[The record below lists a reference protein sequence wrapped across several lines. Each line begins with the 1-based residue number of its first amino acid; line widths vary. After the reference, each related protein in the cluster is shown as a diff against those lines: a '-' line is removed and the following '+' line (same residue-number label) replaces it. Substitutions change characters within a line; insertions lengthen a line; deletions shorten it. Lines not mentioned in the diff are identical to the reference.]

1 MKKKQLHKSNWLV
14 TMLLLVMA
22 ILMPYGGAWAQAKP
36 SSGDG
41 SVGNPYKISSAA
53 ELAWFRNQ
61 VNSGNNSISAEL
73 TENIDLAE
81 FCHAKDGT
89 KYTEE
94 LSWTPIGNSNY
105 QYLGTFDGKGKTISN
120 LYINATSDNTGFFYY
135 ANYGSIKNII
145 FDNAKVK
152 NTALRSGILVGDAG
166 SCAIE
171 NIKTLANCSV
181 DGNMSTGGIAGY
193 ASGDI
198 SNCENRAAVKGT
210 RSLGGVVGSYVG
222 AGSITSCANYGTVTG
237 SESIVGGMVG
247 SFDFGTIQNSA
258 NYGDIT
264 GADMVGNLIGTARK
278 CNLNNV
284 LGTGYVTATSDT
296 DCAGLLVGEISKGYS
311 ITASGILAYNSSAKL
326 TINGTE
332 QTDDAVKAI
341 GYGSMTSVEKIM
353 AFSAEQLKSGL
364 VAFLLHENASESAK
378 WGQKLNT
385 DNYPLLGST
394 NKVYSD
400 SPVKMKCSGELE
412 DTGTFTNT
420 KPAQEGTFSINH
432 GDSPIHHK
440 SEAATCTVDGKM
452 EYWECNLCH
461 KPFSDELMT
470 QEVSN
475 LVVSATG
482 HEYDEN
488 DKCTK
493 CQQEIP
499 FLTNGDNNIT
509 IGKVFGEKKE
519 ISGYNLYKYT
529 APEDG
534 TLAVTANSNGKDT
547 YGTLWESRTA
557 ASYLTCSDGG
567 NGSDFKIT
575 NDVTKG
581 STYYIGARQYY
592 GDAIEGEV
600 KLNVKLTVWKLPA
613 GMTGKGTDAEPFV
626 LKTAEHLAW
635 FRDYVND
642 DHLSACAKIADN
654 VEVIDLKDFCHAA
667 DASQNLNKLS
677 WEPIGNSNKQY
688 RGTFDGNNKTITNL
702 YINESQDNMGFFGS
716 TDQSTIK
723 NLTFVNANVVNTS
736 FSTGILVGNAGYGST
751 LQNIKISNTC
761 QIKGGN
767 CTGGIAGNLDGN
779 AYNCVNCAT
788 VQGIGIVG
796 GLFGNYVRTDNS
808 ITACA
813 NYGNVTASDG
823 TAGGLVGSF
832 QSGTIQDCANYG
844 DVKGAIQVAGMAG
857 DVEEGKIQNVFN
869 YGNVSATMSTQDIG
883 MAFGNSYK
891 GATTEGM
898 VAYYSGAKLIANGQ
912 EQTAKAFGTGDLSE
926 DNATGFTEAQLK
938 SGVVAYLL
946 QQNASSKAKWGQNLA
961 NDGDIYPVIG
971 SEHQVYAT
979 EDLLVNCKTYE
990 VVRGSFTNNPT
1001 SSAIKYQHG
1010 TTNHH
1015 VATDATCTE
1024 AATKEY
1030 WQCQDCQRTYSDSQ
1044 LTVELTD
1051 VTNADQPAIGH
1062 HSNEDGYCDRCQHYV
1077 AVKPSKENGVYLIAK
1092 PCHLAWFRDY
1102 VNGTIVDE
1110 GEATGTTHSSA
1121 SAMLTADIDLKNYCH
1136 AAEDGKELLSWI
1148 PIGNNDNR
1156 WKGNMDG
1163 QGHTISHLYIKT
1175 AQDLVGLFGY
1185 TDGATIQDL
1194 IFDNAKVENVSTTG
1208 MNTLYTGILAGRA
1221 YGDSPLHIKG
1231 IKTTNNCTVIGQEG
1245 TGGIVGGVKINLEN
1259 CENRSSVKGT
1269 RFVGGIAGSSTE
1281 RNIRR
1286 STNYGTVENDDAEI
1300 GGIIGYADDTSIEDC
1315 ANYGK
1320 ITSTGW
1326 YAGGIAGHTL
1336 FNGSIQNVFSYG
1348 DVTNTNTN
1356 TNDNPG
1362 IIIGYVD
1369 GTLTAKG
1376 IVAYNKEALLN
1387 NSSENI
1393 KIVGEGSL
1401 TFEDGKVEAD
1411 VVKAFTKQQIKSGE
1425 VAWLLNGST
1434 SVPTEGSTLAWY
1446 QKLGENAYPVLTAA
1460 EGNTVYNGSFR
1471 YCDGTASSYSNSSSE
1486 NELVHVASATLTS
1499 PKFDADKHIYHMGC
1513 SNENCPE
1520 HKYAA
1525 DADGTL
1531 KATQADGKFYVEK
1544 LALTDASTAINTQA
1558 QFTIK
1563 DLQYS
1568 RQLNEGQKGYVTL
1581 CLPFDINVA
1590 DVTGV
1595 EKCYPVGDMMIHM
1608 PTNDASV
1615 LKFVLMLDEQSVI
1628 KAGTPMIVKLAAEN
1642 AAQKLV
1648 ATAQNV
1654 EYNASF
1660 FAAPTAKT
1668 LTLRDWDGKSG
1679 MMPICHDLASATIGG
1694 VYTATT
1700 LEPGSYSL
1708 REDGTFGIYE
1718 NVLSPYRV
1726 YLNIQTSQSA
1736 PSRAMMFSIGMPDDS
1751 STTGIRIINMAD
1763 GMQTGSSVKSSAIYT
1778 LEGQRVKGTPRKGIY
1793 IKNGKKFIVK

>member
-1 MKKKQLHKSNWLV
+1 M
-14 TMLLLVMA
+14 
-22 ILMPYGGAWAQAKP
+22 GGAWAQAKP

-1110 GEATGTTHSSA
+1110 GEAAGTTHSSA

-1736 PSRAMMFSIGMPDDS
+1736 PSRTMMFSIGMPDDS